1 MSYFDYLFQNPDTV
15 QEPIVPESVIEFCF
29 NYNDTLKFT
38 MEFLDLHKLVF
49 ISFVF
54 GYLIKMLF
62 TEIYRPGP
70 PDVFLV
76 NYNGKSLAIFGN
88 LEKYH
93 KKLRKLGGLYNEHL
107 VYNNIRM
114 PGWVFPIQK
123 FNQANDFIKS
133 V

>member
-1 MSYFDYLFQNPDTV
+1 MSYFDYLFQNT
-15 QEPIVPESVIEFCF
+15 VPESVVPETLNEFCF
-29 NYNDTLKFT
+29 NYNDTLEFT
-38 MEFLDLHKLVF
+38 MEFLDLYKLVI

-54 GYLIKMLF
+54 GYLLKMVI
-62 TEIYRPGP
+62 TEMYRPGP

-88 LEKYH
+88 LERYNE
-93 KKLRKLGGLYNEHL
+93 KLRKLGGLYNEHL